1 MRCSSAS
8 RTTPAA
14 PERRARR
21 SRPVATKVHVAA
33 AVTSIGLR
41 AGPTPTIPAKSSRTS
56 SRTNR
61 ATRGSTIPASM
72 SSIAARSSSEGWTN
86 RCDGHVDIVKALL
99 VTCGHNDTP
108 VRSTASRTTERSPS
122 TGTRSTGRARISVRA
137 RSRPASSTSPIDGGI
152 VGTMS
157 TSLSGPSPPRHA
169 LEDHEVCCAVSSRR
183 ATGGG
188 RAPACGHRSGGVGR
202 DALGQSP
209 RAAGPVIA
217 RC

>member
-1 MRCSSAS
+1 MQLGVEDHPSGPGATGQEKQAGGDEGARGGRGDLDRAPR
-8 RTTPAA
+8 RTDAHDPGEEL
-14 PERRARR
+14 PDV
-21 SRPVATKVHVAA
+21 VADEQGHPRVY
-33 AVTSIGLR
+33 
-41 AGPTPTIPAKSSRTS
+41 
-56 SRTNR
+56 
-61 ATRGSTIPASM
+61 IPASM

-86 RCDGHVDIVKALL
+86 RGDGHVDIVKALL